1 MEDAARPNNAARVL
15 EHFQAD
21 VVPEVG
27 VEMTGHADEHERTMA
42 FAEIALGQIKA
53 LRQPATP
60 RNYEVWYAYATGYH
74 PSLNQKI
81 NELLHHQNGALTD
94 ADLDQVYQDYLSPT
108 RLSDRIDT
116 VGSQVKGEI
125 EQVMAMI
132 DAAAGSAN
140 SYTESLADMS
150 EKLGNSKDR
159 EGLRA
164 IVEGL
169 VQTAKEMEVSNQKL
183 EERLNASKQEID
195 ALQENLE
202 AVRTESLTDPLTQL
216 ANRKFFDTSLEH
228 AIADA
233 RAKNEPLSLMMTDID
248 HFKNFNDSFGHLTG
262 DQVLRL
268 VAMSVKQNVK
278 GQDVAAR
285 YGGEEFAIILP
296 NTVLRSAITVADHI
310 RRAVM
315 TKELMKRSTGE
326 HLGRVTISI
335 GVATLH
341 KGDTVQALIE
351 RSDTCLYAAKR
362 HGRNRVMCET
372 DPEVAGST
380 VAAQVA

>member
-1 MEDAARPNNAARVL
+1 
-15 EHFQAD
+15 
-21 VVPEVG
+21 
-27 VEMTGHADEHERTMA
+27 MTGHADEHERTMA

-53 LRQPATP
+53 LRQAATP

-81 NELLHHQNGALTD
+81 NEMLQQSGALSD
-94 ADLDQVYQDYLSPT
+94 ADLEQIYETYLSPT
-108 RLSDRIDT
+108 RLTDRIDK
-116 VGSQVKGEI
+116 VGHQVMGEI

-183 EERLNASKQEID
+183 EQRLHASKQEID
-195 ALQENLE
+195 TLQENLE

-216 ANRKFFDTSLEH
+216 ANRKFFDTTLED

-278 GQDVAAR
+278 GQDTAAR
-285 YGGEEFAIILP
+285 YGGEEFAIVLP
-296 NTVLRSAITVADHI
+296 NTVLRSALTVADHI

-326 HLGRVTISI
+326 HLGRVTISV

-341 KGDTVQALIE
+341 KNESPQMLIE
-351 RSDTCLYAAKR
+351 RTDACLYAAKR

-372 DPEVAGST
+372 DPEVTATGAT
-380 VAAQVA
+380 TQVA

>member
-1 MEDAARPNNAARVL
+1 
-15 EHFQAD
+15 
-21 VVPEVG
+21 
-27 VEMTGHADEHERTMA
+27 MTGHADEHERTMA

-60 RNYEVWYAYATGYH
+60 RNYEIWYAYATGYQ
-74 PSLNQKI
+74 PSLNQKV
-81 NELLHHQNGALTD
+81 NELLQRGGSLSD
-94 ADLDQVYQDYLSPT
+94 ADLDQIYQEHLSPT

-116 VGSQVKGEI
+116 VGSQVMGEI

-150 EKLGNSKDR
+150 EKIGNSKDR

-164 IVEGL
+164 IVETL

-183 EERLNASKQEID
+183 EERLNASKQEITE
-195 ALQENLE
+195 LQENLE

-278 GQDVAAR
+278 GQDTAAR

-335 GVATLH
+335 GVATLR
-341 KGDTVQALIE
+341 KGDSIQTLIE
-351 RSDTCLYAAKR
+351 RTDTCLYAAKR

-372 DPEVAGST
+372 DPEVAGGAA
-380 VAAQVA
+380 AAQVA

>member
-1 MEDAARPNNAARVL
+1 
-15 EHFQAD
+15 
-21 VVPEVG
+21 
-27 VEMTGHADEHERTMA
+27 MTGHADEHERTMA

-53 LRQPATP
+53 LRQAASP

-81 NELLHHQNGALTD
+81 NETLQQSGALSD
-94 ADLDQVYQDYLSPT
+94 ADLEQIYETYLSPT
-108 RLSDRIDT
+108 RLTDRIDK
-116 VGSQVKGEI
+116 VGHQVMGEI

-169 VQTAKEMEVSNQKL
+169 VQTAKEMEASNQKL
-183 EERLNASKQEID
+183 EQRLHASKQEID
-195 ALQENLE
+195 TLQENLE

-216 ANRKFFDTSLEH
+216 ANRKFFDTTLEDG
-228 AIADA
+228 IGDA
-233 RAKNEPLSLMMTDID
+233 RDKNEPLSLMMNDID
-248 HFKNFNDSFGHLTG
+248 HFKNVNDSFGDLTG

-278 GQDVAAR
+278 GQDTAAR
-285 YGGEEFAIILP
+285 YGGEEFAIVLP

-326 HLGRVTISI
+326 HLGRVTISV

-341 KGDTVQALIE
+341 KNDSPQMLIE
-351 RSDTCLYAAKR
+351 RTDACLYAAKR

-372 DPEVAGST
+372 DPEVAVTGPS
-380 VAAQVA
+380 VQVA

>member
-1 MEDAARPNNAARVL
+1 
-15 EHFQAD
+15 
-21 VVPEVG
+21 
-27 VEMTGHADEHERTMA
+27 MTGYADEHERTMA
-42 FAEIALGQIKA
+42 FCEIALGQIKA
-53 LRQPATP
+53 LRQAATP
-60 RNYEVWYAYATGYH
+60 RNYEIWYAYATGYQ

-81 NELLHHQNGALTD
+81 NETLQQTGGLTD
-94 ADLDQVYQDYLSPT
+94 SDLEQIYETFLSPT
-108 RLSDRIDT
+108 RLTERIDK
-116 VGSQVKGEI
+116 VGNQVMGEI

-132 DAAAGSAN
+132 DAAAGSAS
-140 SYTESLADMS
+140 SYTESLVGMS
-150 EKLGNSKDR
+150 EKLDSSKDR
-159 EGLRA
+159 EGLRT
-164 IVEGL
+164 IVESL
-169 VQTAKEMEVSNQKL
+169 VQTAKEMEVSNHKL
-183 EERLNASKQEID
+183 EERLHASKQEID
-195 ALQENLE
+195 ELQVNLA

-216 ANRKFFDTSLEH
+216 ANRKLFDNTLEQ

-233 RAKNEPLSLMMTDID
+233 RASNEPLSLLMTDID

-278 GQDVAAR
+278 GQDTAAR
-285 YGGEEFAIILP
+285 YGGEEFAIVLP

-335 GVATLH
+335 GVATWR
-341 KGDTVQALIE
+341 KSDTAQTLIE
-351 RSDTCLYAAKR
+351 RTDACLYAAKR

-372 DPEVAGST
+372 DPEVTATGAS
-380 VAAQVA
+380 QVA

>member
-1 MEDAARPNNAARVL
+1 
-15 EHFQAD
+15 
-21 VVPEVG
+21 
-27 VEMTGHADEHERTMA
+27 MTGHADEHERTMA
-42 FAEIALGQIKA
+42 FADIALGQIKA

-60 RNYEVWYAYATGYH
+60 RNYEIWYAYATGYH
-74 PSLNQKI
+74 PSLNQQI
-81 NELLHHQNGALTD
+81 NELLQQNGNLTD
-94 ADLDQVYQDYLSPT
+94 ANLDQIYQEYLSPT

-150 EKLGNSKDR
+150 EKIGNSKDR

-164 IVEGL
+164 IVESL
-169 VQTAKEMEVSNQKL
+169 VQTAKEMEASNQKL

-216 ANRKFFDTSLEH
+216 ANRKFFDASLEH
-228 AIADA
+228 AITDA
-233 RAKNEPLSLMMTDID
+233 RAKNEPLSLMLTDID

-278 GQDVAAR
+278 GQDTAAR

-341 KGDTVQALIE
+341 KGDTIQALIE
-351 RSDTCLYAAKR
+351 RTDNCLYAAKR

-372 DPEVAGST
+372 DPEVAGGT